1 MFCMNVDMQKVHV
14 GSYISHSVSGQ
25 TKNLNLT
32 VVMASSTLAI
42 LKWNKFEMDDSR
54 EMLGYVIYYREV

>member
-1 MFCMNVDMQKVHV
+1 MLTCQKFM
-14 GSYISHSVSGQ
+14 SILIFLSVSGQ

-32 VVMASSTLAI
+32 VVMATATLAI